1 MQQQKDTNYDM
12 IIGSDLM
19 DDLGIVLDYYDK
31 VIRIKNPKY
40 EDSIPMKKLGML
52 QCNKISQMIYDMH
65 TESPVLQQEEERQ
78 SKILDC
84 NYSKV
89 DIQKLVSD
97 LDLSRDSKRK
107 LIKSLSKFQKL
118 FSGGLGKVEL
128 KEPIDIELEK
138 DATPYYGGF
147 YNVPHMLTKPFK
159 KEVNRMVEAD
169 ILKRLPFH
177 VDTPWGAPSFC
188 QPKKNLSIRFLTDFR
203 QINKKIKRKP
213 CPLPKIVEA

>member
-1 MQQQKDTNYDM
+1 
-12 IIGSDLM
+12 
-19 DDLGIVLDYYDK
+19 
-31 VIRIKNPKY
+31 
-40 EDSIPMKKLGML
+40 
-52 QCNKISQMIYDMH
+52 MH

-118 FSGGLGKVEL
+118 FSEELSKVEL

-138 DATPYYGGF
+138 GATPHYGGF
-147 YNVPHMLTKPFK
+147 YSVPHMLQKPLK
-159 KEVNRMVEAD
+159 KEVNRMV
-169 ILKRLPFH
+169 
-177 VDTPWGAPSFC
+177 
-188 QPKKNLSIRFLTDFR
+188 
-203 QINKKIKRKP
+203 
-213 CPLPKIVEA
+213 

>member
-1 MQQQKDTNYDM
+1 
-12 IIGSDLM
+12 
-19 DDLGIVLDYYDK
+19 
-31 VIRIKNPKY
+31 
-40 EDSIPMKKLGML
+40 ML
-52 QCNKISQMIYDMH
+52 YNLH

-107 LIKSLSKFQKL
+107 LIKSLSKFQKP

-128 KEPIDIELEK
+128 KKPIDIELEK
-138 DATPYYGGF
+138 GAIPHYGG
-147 YNVPHMLTKPFK
+147 YYSVPHMLKKPLK
-159 KEVNRMVEAD
+159 KEVERMVEAD

-177 VDTPWGAPSFC
+177 SDTPWGAPYFAKLRKIKTLDS
-188 QPKKNLSIRFLTDFR
+188 LLILDRSIR
-203 QINKKIKRKP
+203 
-213 CPLPKIVEA
+213 E

>member
-1 MQQQKDTNYDM
+1 
-12 IIGSDLM
+12 
-19 DDLGIVLDYYDK
+19 
-31 VIRIKNPKY
+31 
-40 EDSIPMKKLGML
+40 ML
-52 QCNKISQMIYDMH
+52 QCNKISQMLYDLH

-128 KEPIDIELEK
+128 QSQLILNWKKVQHLIMEDTIVFPICS
-138 DATPYYGGF
+138 
-147 YNVPHMLTKPFK
+147 
-159 KEVNRMVEAD
+159 R
-169 ILKRLPFH
+169 
-177 VDTPWGAPSFC
+177 
-188 QPKKNLSIRFLTDFR
+188 NL
-203 QINKKIKRKP
+203 
-213 CPLPKIVEA
+213 

>member
-1 MQQQKDTNYDM
+1 M

-19 DDLGIVLDYYDK
+19 DDLGNVLDYYDK
-31 VIRIKNPKY
+31 VIRIKNSKY

-107 LIKSLSKFQKL
+107 LIKSL
-118 FSGGLGKVEL
+118 
-128 KEPIDIELEK
+128 
-138 DATPYYGGF
+138 
-147 YNVPHMLTKPFK
+147 
-159 KEVNRMVEAD
+159 
-169 ILKRLPFH
+169 
-177 VDTPWGAPSFC
+177 
-188 QPKKNLSIRFLTDFR
+188 
-203 QINKKIKRKP
+203 
-213 CPLPKIVEA
+213 

>member
-1 MQQQKDTNYDM
+1 M

-89 DIQKLVSD
+89 DLQKLVSD

-128 KEPIDIELEK
+128 DIAIIEAIFLNSASYANK
-138 DATPYYGGF
+138 DKT
-147 YNVPHMLTKPFK
+147 NK
-159 KEVNRMVEAD
+159 KEHFFVCNDV
-169 ILKRLPFH
+169 
-177 VDTPWGAPSFC
+177 
-188 QPKKNLSIRFLTDFR
+188 Q
-203 QINKKIKRKP
+203 
-213 CPLPKIVEA
+213 